1 MNKELRIRNIYVD
14 YFCWWYDFYV
24 CGVYLVYYL
33 YVWCWW
39 MIFNEV
45 YNYFLVFD
53 FYMFV
58 ICDLCN
64 VLFYFM
70 FFEICLCWIKFL
82 YLNYIVWNVMIL
94 LDDNVNWL
102 FFYFF
107 FCGERCNSDVNI
119 VNGKIKYDVI

>member
-1 MNKELRIRNIYVD
+1 MLIIFVD
-14 YFCWWYDFYV
+14 
-24 CGVYLVYYL
+24 G
-33 YVWCWW
+33 
-39 MIFNEV
+39 MIFMFV
-45 YNYFLVFD
+45 GFIWCIICMCSVDGWFLIKFIISFLGFD